1 VLGHILNITNGFI
14 DGIILMV
21 TLLAILSRH
30 YIVCL
35 FESHCNSVSNGVCK
49 NLHVIVL
56 FGFFILSIM
65 TGISSVYTD
74 DIFLSVF
81 TDGVSNGKNSV
92 DKDHRKI
99 SMENIYRYF
108 CLYSSIL

>member
-21 TLLAILSRH
+21 TLLAILSCH

-35 FESHCNSVSNGVCK
+35 FESHSNFVSNGICK

-56 FGFFILSIM
+56 FGFFYSFYSDWDFLDIYQRHISI
-65 TGISSVYTD
+65 GA
-74 DIFLSVF
+74 
-81 TDGVSNGKNSV
+81 
-92 DKDHRKI
+92 
-99 SMENIYRYF
+99 
-108 CLYSSIL
+108 